1 MCGAT
6 RRRYRGAPAPPV
18 SHVYNMHAVKT
29 CARRAALLRPLVVDS
44 AANVFTR
51 QEVGST
57 HDAVASL
64 VHYNYAPSYF
74 LEPSAAETHP

>member
-29 CARRAALLRPLVVDS
+29 CARRITPPKPRGLVCADIVR
-44 AANVFTR
+44 T
-51 QEVGST
+51 QEVASV
-57 HDAVASL
+57 HDAAASL

-74 LEPSAAETHP
+74 LESSAAETLP